1 MVAVYFVIAAFLYW
15 PFRRWVATSAAPAMC
30 ALLWPL
36 LVVFFIGAILI
47 APFSKEKL

>member
-15 PFRRWVATSAAPAMC
+15 PFRKWVATAKAPAIS

-36 LVVFFIGAILI
+36 MVVFFLGMLAIS
-47 APFSKEKL
+47 PFIKNKD